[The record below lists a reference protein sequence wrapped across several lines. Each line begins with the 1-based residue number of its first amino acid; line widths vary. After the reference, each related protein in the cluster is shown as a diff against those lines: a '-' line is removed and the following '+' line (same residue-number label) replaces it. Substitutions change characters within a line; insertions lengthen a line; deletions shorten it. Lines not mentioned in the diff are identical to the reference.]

1 MIEKSFIKLLLEG
14 GRNLK
19 SLRVSDVPIEEI
31 PVYPHNTPLQ
41 VIVRALLDYY
51 SVLIEKEGKIEEII
65 TRADFLKIF
74 IK

>member
-1 MIEKSFIKLLLEG
+1 M
-14 GRNLK
+14 
-19 SLRVSDVPIEEI
+19 RVSDAPIEEI

-41 VIVRALLDYY
+41 VIARALLDYY